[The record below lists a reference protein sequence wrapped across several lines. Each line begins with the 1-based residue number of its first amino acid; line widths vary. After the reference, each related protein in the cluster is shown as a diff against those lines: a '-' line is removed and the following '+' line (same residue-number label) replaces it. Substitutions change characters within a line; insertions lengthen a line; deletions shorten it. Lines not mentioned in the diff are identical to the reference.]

1 MDFKKQNAVTRA
13 DSYPLP
19 RIEDCIEVGKAKY
32 VTTFDLLK
40 GNWQICT
47 SNKAYKETF
56 SLVTPKGLYQYRV
69 MPFGMQ
75 NAPAMFQ
82 RMINQ
87 RVEGV
92 EGCKAYMYTDDVIA
106 QGDSWQEHISQ
117 LQTLLSRFSEE
128 I

>member
-1 MDFKKQNAVTRA
+1 MDFRKLNAVIRA

-40 GNWQICT
+40 GNWQIRT
-47 SNKAYKETF
+47 SNKAYKETISF
-56 SLVTPKGLYQYRV
+56 VTPKGLYQYRV

-75 NAPAMFQ
+75 NTPATFQ
-82 RMINQ
+82 RKINQ

-92 EGCKAYMYTDDVIA
+92 EGCKAHTYTDDAIA
-106 QGDSWQEHISQ
+106 HGDSW
-117 LQTLLSRFSEE
+117 
-128 I
+128 